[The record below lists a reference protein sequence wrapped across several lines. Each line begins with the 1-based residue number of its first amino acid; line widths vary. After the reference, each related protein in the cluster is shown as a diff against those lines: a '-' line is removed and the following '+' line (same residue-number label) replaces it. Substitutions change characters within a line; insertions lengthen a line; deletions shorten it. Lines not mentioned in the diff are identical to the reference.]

1 MKTTNFGFGVNCPF
15 KLYGTVYTDKPTY
28 IQPILTQ
35 HQSLIAKAN
44 MQTNTEGTFLQR
56 EKIENQRTSFWR
68 ELSEKANENGVNLKR
83 TLDCDAQVKWQM
95 CI

>member
-44 MQTNTEGTFLQR
+44 MQTNTEGTFYNVKRLKTKEPR
-56 EKIENQRTSFWR
+56 FDENY
-68 ELSEKANENGVNLKR
+68 LKR
-83 TLDCDAQVKWQM
+83 LTKMV
-95 CI
+95 